1 MNTVAEKAVA
11 APVTI
16 TLPELNEGEKY
27 AGIVLKDG
35 VPSHHLILLPGD
47 KDDGNWPDA
56 IEWAKERGGELPT
69 KQEQSILYGNLPD
82 EFQKDWYWSGTEF
95 SSDDAWCLHFY
106 DGFQNFC
113 DKDTGI
119 RARAVRRL
127 VIQ

>member
-56 IEWAKERGGELPT
+56 VEWAKERGGELPT

-82 EFQKDWYWSGTEF
+82 EFQKDWYWSGTEY
-95 SSDDAWCLHFY
+95 SSGNAWYQYFDGGDQDDYC
-106 DGFQNFC
+106 
-113 DKDTGI
+113 KDDYV

-127 VIQ
+127 AI